1 VYRDNWY
8 PEWNYQVS
16 FPGYYDITFNRSTL
30 EVGAVLSKFSQYYLV
45 TSESEEYAEPVRV
58 YVHQNKMLLIQA
70 DDIKFYELNNNTLT
84 VNTLKGYLDDK
95 ANLTDL
101 NNLIFASSEV
111 VEDSNIVD
119 AHVDTT
125 T

>member
-1 VYRDNWY
+1 
-8 PEWNYQVS
+8 
-16 FPGYYDITFNRSTL
+16 
-30 EVGAVLSKFSQYYLV
+30 
-45 TSESEEYAEPVRV
+45 
-58 YVHQNKMLLIQA
+58 MLLIQA

-101 NNLIFASSEV
+101 SNLIFASSEV

-119 AHVDTT
+119 AHVATT